1 MGVNTLFLDA
11 VWGPLDAHGRPLY
24 GELRMFKKG
33 ATPTQ
38 AFVRDTAEAMKIA
51 LMSGVAQRE
60 DVYFGVL
67 RRTTTRGR
75 AEDTVEAT
83 HLLWADFDAK
93 NYRGKTGSGSAFAEI
108 ANMRLIPHIIVDSGH
123 GYHAYWLLDNE
134 YEFGDAQKV
143 MKGIEYVHKTDH
155 CSDAARILR
164 VPGTLNFK
172 DAVPTPVRLVRFD
185 VTSRPYSLDAFY
197 EYAYRDTMSKKAA
210 VFYKGDGEWTPS
222 AIDAPKFGEGQRNNG
237 LARVAAAM
245 VHKGLTPVEVLGHL
259 MDENRLRCDP
269 PLPAEEVVAI
279 AKSVERYRDE

>member
-11 VWGPLDAHGRPLY
+11 VWGPLDAHGRSLY

-33 ATPTQ
+33 ATPNQ
-38 AFVRDTAEAMKIA
+38 AFVRDTTEAMKIA

-123 GYHAYWLLDNE
+123 GYHAYWLLDTE
-134 YEFGDAQKV
+134 YEFADAQKV
-143 MKGIEYVHKTDH
+143 MKGIERVHRTDH

-172 DAVPTPVRLVRFD
+172 DASPTPVRLVRFD
-185 VTSRPYSLDAFY
+185 VATRPYSLDAFN
-197 EYAYRDTMSKKAA
+197 EYAYQPVRNEPMPR
-210 VFYKGDGEWTPS
+210 YKGGGEWTPS
-222 AIDAPKFGEGQRNNG
+222 SVDVPKFGEGQRNNG

-245 VHKGLTPVEVLGHL
+245 VHKGLSPEDVVATLFL
-259 MDENRLRCDP
+259 ENTLRCDP
-269 PLPAEEVVAI
+269 PLEDDEVVAI